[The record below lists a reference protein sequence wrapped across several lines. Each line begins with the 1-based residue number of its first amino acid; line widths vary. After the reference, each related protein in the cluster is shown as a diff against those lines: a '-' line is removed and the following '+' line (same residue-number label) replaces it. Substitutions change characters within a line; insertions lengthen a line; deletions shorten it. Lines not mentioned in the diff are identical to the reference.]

1 MAYNSDVD
9 DFQATEYPML
19 QGKTYLDHGGATIYA
34 KSLIET
40 ISADLISN
48 LYGNPH
54 SASDPAMLSGQ
65 LVDET
70 REKTLRFFG
79 ADPEHFDLIFVAN
92 AAAAIKLVMEPF
104 KDIGNAAK
112 TDDGFEGGFRYFYH
126 VDCHN
131 SVVGVRETTDNN
143 FHCFRS
149 DAEVENWSTH
159 EIHQDTYTLFD
170 AAALAT
176 TAPLNDV
183 FADPESAPDFTA
195 LSFYKIFGYP
205 DLGGLI
211 VRKSSGNILRWGR
224 KYFGG
229 GTVEVVVVM
238 GSKPWYEGRKTLH
251 SSLEDGT
258 LPFHSIIAL
267 NAAID
272 THEQLYGPEPMKRI
286 SKHATFLGKRLYDA
300 MSSLVH
306 PTGVP
311 VCKIYNTD
319 ADMRYGNSDL
329 QGATVAFNLLTPQ
342 GIYIPYTSV
351 VESLANEKKI
361 FVRAGTLCNPGGITS
376 YLGYDPIRIKKL
388 WEDGHRCSTAA
399 TTGSEVV
406 NGKPTG
412 VVRVS
417 LGAMTTMA
425 NIDTFIHFLREE
437 FMSESI
443 ATYDGNLAA
452 NVQTQDRNQ
461 RLASPK
467 PMNEQSFRDSGR
479 TQQQTIG
486 RVFLQDTLAL
496 EHRSGS
502 LPPSYAS
509 DSRPSSRNTSS
520 PSPGAHVDFSRPTAP
535 ARRAPIP
542 VPIPQQTESIQAD
555 FESMLSFQRTF
566 EPEVVDVGTE
576 KKGLKNLWK
585 SKTRKRSSASVGVV
599 A

>member
-9 DFQATEYPML
+9 EFQATEYPML
-19 QGKTYLDHGGATIYA
+19 EGKTYLDHGGATIYA

-40 ISADLISN
+40 VSADLISN

-92 AAAAIKLVMEPF
+92 ATAAIKLVMESF

-112 TDDGFEGGFRYFYH
+112 ADDASSDGAFRYFYH

-131 SVVGVRETTDNN
+131 SVIGVRETTDNN
-143 FHCFRS
+143 FHCFPS
-149 DAEVENWSTH
+149 DAEVEEWVDGRGKQARRNRLGLFAYPGQSNMTGRRLPLSWPGRLRRSTH
-159 EIHQDTYTLFD
+159 DAHQDTFTLFD

-176 TAPLNDV
+176 TAPLNNV
-183 FADPESAPDFTA
+183 FADPDSAPDFTA

-224 KYFGG
+224 NYFGG

-238 GSKPWYEGRKTLH
+238 GNKPWYEGRKTLH

-267 NAAID
+267 NAEID
-272 THEQLYGPEPMKRI
+272 THDRLYGPEPMKRI
-286 SKHATFLGKRLYDA
+286 SKHATFLGKKLYDA
-300 MSSLVH
+300 MSSLVYS
-306 PTGVP
+306 TGVP
-311 VCKIYNTD
+311 VVKIYND
-319 ADMRYGNSDL
+319 NPEFLYGNPSL
-329 QGATVAFNLLTPQ
+329 QGATVAFNVRTPQ
-342 GIYIPYTSV
+342 GAYIPYTSV

-361 FVRAGTLCNPGGITS
+361 FVRAGTLCNPGGIAT
-376 YLGYDPIRIKKL
+376 YLGYDPIHIKKL
-388 WEDGHRCSTAA
+388 WEDGHRCSSAA
-399 TTGSEVV
+399 TTCSEVLG
-406 NGKPTG
+406 NRPTG

-425 NIDTFIHFLREE
+425 NVDRFIDFLKEE
-437 FMSESI
+437 FMSG
-443 ATYDGNLAA
+443 ALGTYD
-452 NVQTQDRNQ
+452 RN
-461 RLASPK
+461 R
-467 PMNEQSFRDSGR
+467 SF
-479 TQQQTIG
+479 
-486 RVFLQDTLAL
+486 
-496 EHRSGS
+496 
-502 LPPSYAS
+502 PPSYVS
-509 DSRPSSRNTSS
+509 DSRPATRT
-520 PSPGAHVDFSRPTAP
+520 PSVDTTATNYESYRPTAP
-535 ARRAPIP
+535 SRRAPIP
-542 VPIPQQTESIQAD
+542 IPTAQQTEAIRAD
-555 FESMLSFQRTF
+555 FESILSFQQTV
-566 EPEVVDVGTE
+566 EPEVFEVETE

-585 SKTRKRSSASVGVV
+585 SKTRKHSSVSVG